1 MDCTSTSIPYQQI
14 GAFSKIILDY
24 LDGKDEL
31 KPFFKHPPTLEGI
44 KQSIQSRIAFNTD
57 RELLVSVL
65 KAQYDIIGTAAAVQ
79 QNIDSLSGDNSF
91 TIVTAH
97 QPNIFTGYLYFVYK
111 ILHTIKLATYLAVEM
126 PHYKFVPVYYMGS
139 EDADLDEL
147 GNIHLNGDK
156 IVWETKQKGAVG
168 RMKNTGL
175 EKMIERVSGEL
186 SVFPFGE
193 ELVNFLKKWYLN
205 SPDIQTATFKLVNS
219 LFAHYGLIVLLP
231 DNPRLKHS
239 MQPVFEDDL
248 LNQAPSVIVEKTI
261 HSLAHYYKVQASPR
275 EINLFY
281 LKDDIR
287 ERIVKEGDEWRVV
300 GTETR
305 FSKQALL
312 NELQDFPE
320 RFSPNVILRGIF
332 QETILPNIAFIG
344 GGGEMAYWL
353 ELKDL
358 FDHYDVPFP
367 VLLLR
372 NSFLFIEARWRD
384 RITSLG
390 FSIHDIFKEERLLTE
405 ELVKRE
411 SVKKLDLSA
420 EINQVKSY
428 YDNFQQLATAVDVS
442 LKEHVNALQTRAV
455 KQLHTLEKKMLKAEA
470 RKFSDQQKQVHLLK
484 DKLFP
489 NNGLQERVD
498 NFMPFYAKF
507 GKEFIDVIY
516 DHSPAIGQDFVVLV
530 END

>member
-1 MDCTSTSIPYQQI
+1 MDCTSTPIPYQQI

-31 KPFFKHPPTLEGI
+31 KPFFKYPPTLEGI
-44 KQSIQSRIAFNTD
+44 KQAIESRKAFSTD

-65 KAQYDIIGTAAAVQ
+65 KEQYDIIGTAAAVQ
-79 QNIDSLSGDNSF
+79 QNIDFLSGDNSF

-111 ILHTIKLATYLAVEM
+111 ILHTIKLANYLGAEM
-126 PHYKFVPVYYMGS
+126 PQYKFVPVYYMGS

-147 GNIHLNGDK
+147 GNIHLSGEK
-156 IVWETKQKGAVG
+156 IVWDNQQKGAVG

-175 EKMIERVSGEL
+175 EKMIERISGEL
-186 SVFPFGE
+186 SVYPFGE
-193 ELVNFLKKWYLN
+193 ELVSFLRECYLN

-219 LFAHYGLIVLLP
+219 LFAQYGLIVLIP
-231 DNPRLKHS
+231 DNPRLKQT

-248 LNQAPSVIVEKTI
+248 LNQVPSVIVEKTI
-261 HSLAHYYKVQASPR
+261 HSLALHYKVQANPR

-287 ERIVKEGDEWRVV
+287 ERIVKEGEEWRVV

-312 NELQDFPE
+312 KELQDFPS
-320 RFSPNVILRGIF
+320 RFSPNVILRGIL

-344 GGGEMAYWL
+344 GGGELAYWL

-358 FDHYDVPFP
+358 FDHYGVPFP

-372 NSFLFIEARWRD
+372 NSFLFIEATWQDKINR
-384 RITSLG
+384 LG
-390 FSIHDIFKEERLLTE
+390 FTIHDILKEERVLTG

-411 SVKKLDLSA
+411 SVKKLDLSS
-420 EINQVKSY
+420 EIEQVKTY
-428 YDNFQQLATAVDVS
+428 YGNFQQLASAVDVT
-442 LKEHVNALQTRAV
+442 LKDHVNALQARAV

-470 RKFSDQQKQVHLLK
+470 RKFSDQQNQVHLLK
-484 DKLFP
+484 EKLFP
-489 NNGLQERVD
+489 KNGLQERVD